1 MLRACVRV
9 LVLTGALAVAAP
21 CAAQDRPFVFSIT
34 TSEASTNQAVVYLD
48 SAFGEHP
55 FNVSGE
61 AGAVQQVV
69 GVQASIGQRWTILAD
84 AGFAPTE
91 QVNGT
96 TVHSE
101 LLVSILS
108 GPQHGISLAAGGGVR
123 HEWSGIDVLIGR
135 VTAGKTWSTSRL
147 AGNVVFEH
155 PIAAVGRDAL
165 DLTTTVGW
173 TARVSRAVSVGVEG
187 IGEDLE
193 GFWDP
198 DEAEG
203 GARMLV
209 GPSLHVAGAKSKWQV
224 TVTGGPLF
232 HVDANP
238 RSSDATRLLPPQQVQ
253 TGYAVR
259 GSVAFAF

>member
-1 MLRACVRV
+1 M
-9 LVLTGALAVAAP
+9 
-21 CAAQDRPFVFSIT
+21 FSIT
-34 TSEASTNQAVVYLD
+34 TSEAAANQAVVYLD
-48 SAFGEHP
+48 STFGERP
-55 FNVSGE
+55 FNVSTD
-61 AGAVQQVV
+61 AGRAQQLV
-69 GVQASIGQRWTILAD
+69 GVQASLGSRWTILAD
-84 AGFAPTE
+84 AAFAPTD
-91 QVNGT
+91 QVSGT

-101 LLVSILS
+101 LLVSILN
-108 GPQHGISLAAGGGVR
+108 GPQHGLSLALGGGVR
-123 HEWSGIDVLIGR
+123 HEWSGVDVLIGR
-135 VTAGKTWSTSRL
+135 VTAGKTWASSRL

-155 PIAAVGRDAL
+155 PMAAPGRDAV
-165 DLTTTVGW
+165 DLTTTAGW
-173 TARVSRAVSVGVEG
+173 TARVTRAVSIGVEG

-203 GARMLV
+203 GARLLV
-209 GPSLHVAGAKSKWQV
+209 GPSLHVAGAKAKWQV